1 MLSLIYTR
9 RALKDLAAL
18 SAADGRRVRERLS
31 TYAAAPEVAGQDVM
45 PLKGTP
51 GGFRLRSGDWRALF
65 TVSGVEMRV
74 YRIGRR
80 REVYR

>member
-1 MLSLIYTR
+1 MLSLAYTR

-18 SAADGRRVRERLS
+18 PAADRKRMRERLKA
-31 TYAAAPEVAGQDVM
+31 YAAAPDAAGQDVK
-45 PLKGTP
+45 PLKGAP

-65 TVSGVEMRV
+65 TVSGNELTV
-74 YRIGRR
+74 YRIGPR

>member
-1 MLSLIYTR
+1 
-9 RALKDLAAL
+9 
-18 SAADGRRVRERLS
+18 
-31 TYAAAPEVAGQDVM
+31 M

>member
-1 MLSLIYTR
+1 MLSLVYTR

-18 SAADGRRVRERLS
+18 SAADGQRMRERLKA
-31 TYAAAPEVAGQDVM
+31 YAAAPEAPGQDVN
-45 PLKGTP
+45 PLTGAA
-51 GGFRLRSGDWRALF
+51 GNFRLRSGDWRALF
-65 TVSGVEMRV
+65 SVSGDEMIV